1 MSLFPCKDFTLP
13 LRLNP
18 TCLINEDKHHEML
31 CFFLCWFFSLNLRR
45 FLTFWNLQ
53 MMSIWVQVFISKP
66 CHNKKW
72 KEVKKQFQFADSLDS
87 FSASLCN
94 SDLQFLSNLKEK
106 KTHFSFFPCVWECIF
121 FLLWN
126 TWPRST
132 ITSFSVS
139 YAPCTRSIYPVHKHK
154 FPVRLYTWQDRKKD
168 V

>member
-1 MSLFPCKDFTLP
+1 MPLFPCKDFTLP

-31 CFFLCWFFSLNLRR
+31 CFFFCWFFSLNLRR

-94 SDLQFLSNLKEK
+94 WDLQFLSNLKEK
-106 KTHFSFFPCVWECIF
+106 KNIF
-121 FLLWN
+121 FLLLMCL
-126 TWPRST
+126 RMHIFSLKYLAT
-132 ITSFSVS
+132 IHDYLFSVS